1 MADARHN
8 SLDSPAQGMLRSG
21 SRHHLTIIMAEHF
34 THEWNAEQFA
44 AFLSALRG
52 HCVDAKL
59 DQILSLLQTVITKET
74 QMAGELDALTA
85 EVTANTD
92 AEASAVVLL
101 GQLHDLLVAAGTDP
115 AKLQA
120 LTTQLST
127 SKDALAAAIVAN
139 TPAA

>member
-1 MADARHN
+1 MRVDLYIHQDA
-8 SLDSPAQGMLRSG
+8 SEDSK
-21 SRHHLTIIMAEHF
+21 
-34 THEWNAEQFA
+34 
-44 AFLSALRG
+44 
-52 HCVDAKL
+52 KL
-59 DQILSLLQTVITKET
+59 DAILNLLQTIVQKENKMT
-74 QMAGELDALTA
+74 GELDALTA

-92 AEASAVVLL
+92 AEASAVILL

-120 LTTQLST
+120 LTDQLST